1 MNAHQD
7 VHVRPDH
14 PDFQHVRPF
23 LTGDL
28 AKEPAKEAR
37 QPGVDQTGIDSLRR
51 EPNLGRG
58 MARVNSRLGLGP

>member
-37 QPGVDQTGIDSLRR
+37 QPGVDQGLA
-51 EPNLGRG
+51 LQGRPDEVAIE
-58 MARVNSRLGLGP
+58 MMNHP